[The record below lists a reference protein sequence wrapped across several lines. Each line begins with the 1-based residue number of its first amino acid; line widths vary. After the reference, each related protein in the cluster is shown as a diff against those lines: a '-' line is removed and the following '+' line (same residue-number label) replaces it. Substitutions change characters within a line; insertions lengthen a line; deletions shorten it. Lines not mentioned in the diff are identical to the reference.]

1 MAGDERPTPD
11 SRTQPPGI
19 DYTHP
24 RRRPGL
30 NQPATGATQ
39 AAGLVDYTHP
49 RRRPKAGE
57 PGGPTG
63 MSGTADGS
71 PRGPGKP
78 IDYIRPARRR
88 GQQNTDDNSLISID
102 FVDGENSP
110 LTGPAEPMTPV
121 STRPSPSVWLPE
133 QAHTGRTMG
142 SSPELV
148 GQLTHPGAAA
158 GLPRAVIPLRR
169 LGVLTKLAEG
179 TQGVVSRTE
188 QLRLNRTDPAVLKR
202 YKAAVLTELDTPAL
216 TALVEFLFAL
226 PRAEGRSLLDSAAWP
241 IRAVSDG
248 DRTIGFVMPEVP
260 DRYWIELSLPS
271 GHRRRVPGQVQHL
284 STTMTSA
291 PDAGW
296 SSRTAP
302 GSSCCSPWPTGW
314 TSSTHAGSR
323 SGTFH
328 PRTCCSPPARDPA
341 ATSSTATQ
349 WPCTDAA
356 HFLSWRHRAGTS
368 LPCPQNRWR
377 QPPPTATS
385 WTCSSC
391 GCWRA
396 TKPPTE
402 RKRSQH
408 GLLAASNR

>member
-1 MAGDERPTPD
+1 
-11 SRTQPPGI
+11 
-19 DYTHP
+19 
-24 RRRPGL
+24 
-30 NQPATGATQ
+30 
-39 AAGLVDYTHP
+39 
-49 RRRPKAGE
+49 
-57 PGGPTG
+57 

-71 PRGPGKP
+71 PREPSKP

-88 GQQNTDDNSLISID
+88 GQQNTDDSSLISID

-121 STRPSPSVWLPE
+121 STRPSPSAWLPE

-142 SSPELV
+142 SSPQLV
-148 GQLTHPGAAA
+148 GQLAHPGTAA

-188 QLRLNRTDPAVLKR
+188 QLRLNRTDLAVLKR

-284 STTMTSA
+284 LNDDDFSARRGLVVPDRTRLQLLLSLAYRLDFLHARGVTVGDLSPKNLLFATSPRPRCYFVDCDAMALHGRSALPQLETPGWHVRALSPEPLATTATDRYKLALLVLRML
-291 PDAGW
+291 
-296 SSRTAP
+296 
-302 GSSCCSPWPTGW
+302 
-314 TSSTHAGSR
+314 
-323 SGTFH
+323 
-328 PRTCCSPPARDPA
+328 ARDQATYRTEALPA
-341 ATSSTATQ
+341 WLAYRLK
-349 WPCTDAA
+349 PMIDK
-356 HFLSWRHRAGTS
+356 GIG
-368 LPCPQNRWR
+368 PDPQQR
-377 QPPPTATS
+377 PTATE
-385 WTCSSC
+385 WIAPLRQAVRIASSKSPAYRP
-391 GCWRA
+391 G
-396 TKPPTE
+396 
-402 RKRSQH
+402 
-408 GLLAASNR
+408 